1 MERVA
6 VVTGAS
12 QGLGLALARSLAASG
27 WSLVIDARRPEPL
40 ARAAEAIE
48 AGAASGARVVALA
61 GDVADPVHRAD
72 LAVAARDLG
81 SLELVV
87 NNASTLGASPLP
99 TLVEL
104 GAETYLRT
112 LEVNLVAP
120 IALVASLADQLG
132 DGATVINVSSDAA
145 VEPYDHWGGYGSSKA
160 ALDHASMI
168 LAEEHPTWRVLAVD
182 PGDLNTE
189 LHRDAFPGEDLSD
202 LPGPEAA
209 IPGFRTLIDG
219 QLASGRYRAQE
230 LAR

>member
-12 QGLGLALARSLAASG
+12 QGLGLALARTLAIDG
-27 WSLVIDARRPEPL
+27 WSLVIDARRPDLL
-40 ARAAEAIE
+40 AHAVHTIEHDAAPGAVVRAI
-48 AGAASGARVVALA
+48 G
-61 GDVADPVHRAD
+61 GDVTDPVHRKE
-72 LAVAARDLG
+72 LAAAARELG
-81 SLELVV
+81 SLRLVV

-99 TLVEL
+99 ALVDL
-104 GAETYLRT
+104 DPATYLRT

-120 IALVASLADQLG
+120 IALIADLADQLS
-132 DGATVINVSSDAA
+132 DGATIINVSSDAA

-168 LAEEHPTWRVLAVD
+168 LAEEHPSWRVLAVD

-189 LHRDAFPGEDLSD
+189 LHRAAFPGEDLSE

-209 IPGFRTLIDG
+209 VPGFRMLIDG
-219 QLASGRYRAQE
+219 ALASGRYRAQE